1 MLSAVLLAASACTGG
16 TQNEQRTAAS
26 AEAADINAAD
36 RDELADGGTLEWGI
50 NEFPAQW
57 NPHHADGNL
66 ATVHTVMDALLPT
79 PFEPGPDG
87 DARPD
92 PDYVLG
98 ADLRRDGGGQ
108 VLTLELNPEA
118 HWSDGTPITW
128 KDYRATAEALAG
140 GADGYKVRGEVGYDR
155 IASVERGADRFE
167 AVVSFDE
174 PFSEYPSLFDPLLP
188 ARYAG
193 DPDSFDTGYLEDV
206 PLTAGPF
213 AFAGMDRKRRTVTL
227 ERSADWW
234 GDPAKLDEIVFRT
247 MDGEALTTSF
257 LEGGVDAFELPVD
270 AAAFE
275 RASSA
280 DGGEV
285 RTALGPDYRHI
296 TLNGES
302 PALSDVRVRH
312 ALFLGIDR
320 EALTDAALEGVDW
333 SAEPLGN
340 HFLLEGLPGYTD
352 NSGEWGE
359 RDTDRAAELLDEAG
373 WKAGD
378 GGTRTKDGE
387 PLALRYLVPRGHAPA
402 QSEAEMVQA
411 MLEEIGVAVEIEPVG
426 GDELF
431 SRYVLPGDY
440 DLVSFVNTGGDF
452 PVSASLPQWASPAGG
467 AEGSGGGE
475 GSGGA
480 GEPDWRS
487 NVGRISSPEIDAAME
502 EALAAPDA
510 EAATAAVNEADRLL
524 WEAGHTLPLYQRPQ
538 LMAARTD
545 LANIGAPGFRPLD
558 YADIGYLKKG

>member
-66 ATVHTVMDALLPT
+66 ATVHTVMDALLPA

-87 DARPD
+87 GARPD
-92 PDYVLG
+92 PDYLLG
-98 ADLRRDGGGQ
+98 ADVRRDGGGQ

-193 DPDSFDTGYLEDV
+193 DPESFDSGYLEDV

-213 AFAGMDRKRRTVTL
+213 AFAGMDPKRQTVTL
-227 ERSADWW
+227 ERSDDWW
-234 GDPAKLDEIVFRT
+234 GDPAKLDGIVFRA

-257 LEGGVDAFELPVD
+257 LEGGVDAFGLPID

-320 EALTDAALEGVDW
+320 EAITDAALEGVDW

-359 RDTDRAAELLDEAG
+359 RDTGRAAELLDEAG

-378 GGTRTKDGE
+378 GGARTKDGE
-387 PLALRYLVPRGHAPA
+387 PLTLRYLVPRGHAPA

-467 AEGSGGGE
+467 AEGSGD
-475 GSGGA
+475 
-480 GEPDWRS
+480 PDWRS

-510 EAATAAVNEADRLL
+510 ETATAAVNEADRLL

-538 LMAARTD
+538 LMAVRTD